1 MINKAIA
8 GQSEFQSVNINVNG
22 TVTVYGTKQKDTD
35 DYLEYSAEE
44 IDLIDDI
51 LALIASKHGYELG
64 DTVKVKEE
72 LLSDRAISIE
82 KEVKDVPAE

>member
-1 MINKAIA
+1 MINKAVA
-8 GQSEFQSVNINVNG
+8 GQSIFQSINLNVNG
-22 TVTVYGTKQKDTD
+22 QVTVYGTEKKDTD
-35 DYLEYSAEE
+35 NYLEYSAEE

-72 LLSDRAISIE
+72 LLSDRVTKIE
-82 KEVKDVPAE
+82 EVKE